1 MAETSVLISGIE
13 HKVQQLIARNNQL
26 NKKVKDLTDENE
38 ALKSELA
45 ELQQSYSQL
54 TDQLNKKIIVNAL
67 EGEKEL
73 EEGRKLIQELMR
85 EIDHCVALL
94 NKG

>member
-1 MAETSVLISGIE
+1 MAETSVLLSGIE
-13 HKVQQLIARNNQL
+13 HKVQKLIAHNNQL
-26 NKKVKDLTDENE
+26 SKQVKDLTDENE

-45 ELQQSYSQL
+45 ELQQSHSQL
-54 TDQLNKKIIVNAL
+54 TDQLNKKIIVNVL

-73 EEGRKLIQELMR
+73 EEGRKLIQGLMR

>member
-13 HKVQQLIARNNQL
+13 HKVLQLIARNNQL
-26 NKKVKDLTDENE
+26 SKKVKDLTDENE

-45 ELQQSYSQL
+45 ELQQSHSQL
-54 TDQLNKKIIVNAL
+54 TDHLNKKIIVNAL

>member
-26 NKKVKDLTDENE
+26 SKRVKDLTDENE

-45 ELQQSYSQL
+45 ELQQSHSQL

>member
-13 HKVQQLIARNNQL
+13 HKIQQLIARNNQL
-26 NKKVKDLTDENE
+26 SKKVKDLTDENE

-45 ELQQSYSQL
+45 ELQQSHSQL